1 MFEARCNR
9 KWLCSIHEP
18 QTHVHAGCC
27 HDRRR
32 GTHTCGACPGHPSLP
47 DRKFVRMQHL
57 MRRHSLLLHS
67 GRPDEPCLC
76 PGCPHAHAGPAL
88 HSPPSC
94 SSSLG
99 RLRPAVANSSAPAEA
114 AGSTAPKDILLLF
127 NWPPACKPD
136 AFAPVTRRLGT
147 SPAPHCVLV
156 CLKPWTALQVFRS
169 LFQCHE
175 ITLNHPKKTF
185 WSYLYWSTNSL
196 KVRCVPRQSVTAHK

>member
-1 MFEARCNR
+1 MTSACEKSTCSKPAATENGCAPYMNR
-9 KWLCSIHEP
+9 K
-18 QTHVHAGCC
+18 
-27 HDRRR
+27 
-32 GTHTCGACPGHPSLP
+32 HTCTPGAAMTGDAEPPPAALQLPCRACPGHPSLP

-57 MRRHSLLLHS
+57 MRRHPLLLHS

-88 HSPPSC
+88 HSPPRC

-147 SPAPHCVLV
+147 SPVCWCV
-156 CLKPWTALQVFRS
+156 
-169 LFQCHE
+169 
-175 ITLNHPKKTF
+175 
-185 WSYLYWSTNSL
+185 
-196 KVRCVPRQSVTAHK
+196 